1 MVAGLI
7 ARLTGTPVVLALMA
21 AMAVAGSAEVVAG
34 RLALRRFDVVSIV
47 TPQIVTVAAPA
58 VLVVDVTGAG
68 ALRAGRLRVFAADSG
83 HAIGAAPL
91 GPGTGGSIVVDS
103 CFDTPGIVT
112 SITTTVEHAG
122 PLGLLWW
129 RRSATCDVD
138 PVHVAPSSGGPDL
151 DHRSSAST
159 IDGSEPRA
167 VGRHLGD
174 VDGVRTWREGDPV
187 GAIHWPSS
195 LRSGDL
201 IVHDRTAT
209 SDQRWEIDLDE
220 LAERTGDRHLLAA
233 GLRHTLDE
241 GLRLGHDVAVVLRG
255 ERHPVRSDDDAA
267 RWSAVVAHDPTER
280 PASVPFWR
288 RPLRLVYADETAAPI
303 GSGARWAA
311 AVASAASLLM
321 LVGALS
327 RSVVFVGVVVG
338 GIALGGIVSLRIGA
352 RRPIALRVGIAAVI
366 VAALALIAVD
376 ASGVGGLLEALRGPM
391 PDLLVL
397 LVVLHGFEL
406 VDRRTLR
413 VHQAITFVVAAY
425 AAGLRIDDALIWWIA
440 AWAAALLVS
449 IRLTAAAPG
458 RPDPLAVTP
467 PRMHGRVHGRA
478 IGRSV
483 VWLAAC
489 AIATLAVLSV
499 VPIPAGPARL
509 GLPAF
514 SAGDTPV
521 DTPGALAAPG
531 GAVVEGDGDGDRGR
545 IGAAVGYPGFTDTL
559 DTTIRGDLGDEVVMR
574 VRAPEPAFW
583 RGQTFSDFDG
593 RVWSASSETGRP
605 QTGPTITVAPTLGD
619 ASADDV
625 PTERFVQTYFVE
637 TDLPNVVFAASRP
650 SEVVFDGTLW
660 TRPDGALRSDV
671 TLAPGSVYTVVSE
684 RAQVTADMLRAQGD
698 LGEFFG
704 QFSGQPGAEELDAFL
719 EVPASTTTRT
729 IDLATELRRA
739 TTYDTVLAYE
749 RWLGANTSYDLDAP
763 VPAPG
768 ADAVDDF
775 LFDSQRGYC
784 EQIAST
790 LAVMLRSQ
798 GVPARLAPATSPANV
813 TASRGSGRCAPA
825 TPTRGSRCGSRP
837 RDGRRSTPPPPSRSR
852 ATRRPAPSV
861 GTCWSPLQS
870 AVADHRLLVGGE
882 SQRSGRWRSPLP
894 SCARAR
900 PSPTG
905 PLGRAAGPFLAAAMA
920 NPGLPQDGP
929 DRSATEPA
937 AEPPILNGSASGWR
951 LDVDVGRDFAEALDR
966 AAFDPSWVDDDETYP
981 RRRERPWR
989 RSNATAADRV
999 RRPAVTTYFVEM
1011 RALIAA
1017 RRSANQGC
1025 WVLQSCGSSSRATA
1039 AGWSSTSAI
1048 AWIVRLVTIANSR
1061 GADAARA
1068 ANSWAASR
1076 RESAGTER

>member
-1 MVAGLI
+1 MSPGALAFVGAWVVAGLI

-21 AMAVAGSAEVVAG
+21 AMAVAGCAEVVAG
-34 RLALRRFDVVSIV
+34 RLALRRFGVVSII
-47 TPQIVTVAAPA
+47 TPRIVTVAAPA
-58 VLVVDVTGAG
+58 VLVVDVTGTG
-68 ALRAGRLRVFAADSG
+68 ALREGRLRLFAVDSG
-83 HAIGAAPL
+83 HELGAARL
-91 GPGTGGSIVVDS
+91 GPHTGRSIVVDC

-112 SITTTVEHAG
+112 SIAATVEYAG

-138 PVHVAPSSGGPDL
+138 PVHVAPSAGGPDL
-151 DHRSSAST
+151 DHRSSVST
-159 IDGSEPRA
+159 IDGSEPR
-167 VGRHLGD
+167 VTGRHLGD

-220 LAERTGDRHLLAA
+220 FAERTDDRHLLAA
-233 GLRHTLDE
+233 GLRNTLDE
-241 GLRLGHDVAVVLRG
+241 GLRLGHDVAVVHCG
-255 ERHPVRSDDDAA
+255 ERHPVHSDDDAA
-267 RWSAVVAHDPTER
+267 RWSAVVADDPTDR
-280 PASVPFWR
+280 PPAVPFWK
-288 RPLRLVYADETAAPI
+288 RPLRIVYADETATPI

-311 AVASAASLLM
+311 AAASAASLLM

-327 RSVVFVGVVVG
+327 RSMGFVGVVVG
-338 GIALGGIVSLRIGA
+338 GIALGGVVSLRIGA

-366 VAALALIAVD
+366 VGALALIAAD

-440 AWAAALLVS
+440 AWAVALLVS
-449 IRLTAAAPG
+449 IRLTGAAPG
-458 RPDPLAVTP
+458 TPDPLAATP
-467 PRMHGRVHGRA
+467 RRVHGRVRGRA
-478 IGRSV
+478 VGRSA
-483 VWLAAC
+483 VWLAGC
-489 AIATLAVLSV
+489 AVATLAVLSV
-499 VPIPAGPARL
+499 VPIPDGPARL

-593 RVWSASSETGRP
+593 RVWTASDETGRP

-684 RAQVTADMLRAQGD
+684 RAQVTADMLRGQGD

-704 QFSGQPGAEELDAFL
+704 QFIGRPGAEELDAFL

-729 IDLATELRRA
+729 IALATELRRA
-739 TTYDTVLAYE
+739 TTYDTILAYE

-775 LFDSQRGYC
+775 LFESQRGYC

-798 GVPARLAPATSPANV
+798 GVPARLATGYVPGERDRVSGVWKVRARDAHSWVEVWFPTTGWQAFDP
-813 TASRGSGRCAPA
+813 TAAVPLAGDAETG
-825 TPTRGSRCGSRP
+825 T
-837 RDGRRSTPPPPSRSR
+837 
-852 ATRRPAPSV
+852 V
-861 GTCWSPLQS
+861 GGDLLS
-870 AVADHRLLVGGE
+870 AVASTVADRRLLMGALAVAAAGALAVAAALL
-882 SQRSGRWRSPLP
+882 RWRDRHRRGRWGVLQDRFSALTADPGPPL
-894 SCARAR
+894 
-900 PSPTG
+900 
-905 PLGRAAGPFLAAAMA
+905 
-920 NPGLPQDGP
+920 DGP
-929 DRSATEPA
+929 DGSA
-937 AEPPILNGSASGWR
+937 AEPVSTLPRTTNPERAER
-951 LDVDVGRDFAEALDR
+951 LAPRDVAFTVAETLDR
-966 AAFDPSWVDDDETYP
+966 AAFDPSWVDDDETYQ
-981 RRRERPWR
+981 R
-989 RSNATAADRV
+989 T
-999 RRPAVTTYFVEM
+999 
-1011 RALIAA
+1011 
-1017 RRSANQGC
+1017 
-1025 WVLQSCGSSSRATA
+1025 
-1039 AGWSSTSAI
+1039 
-1048 AWIVRLVTIANSR
+1048 
-1061 GADAARA
+1061 RA
-1068 ANSWAASR
+1068 AVATLERHR
-1076 RESAGTER
+1076 R